1 MSGKKELTYLESVH
15 RDGRAWGLLLFFLIL
30 FFPFGVAVIFQAW
43 PNWGA
48 LARGTLAIL
57 PMYWA
62 VGIVEIFTDVY
73 KRQGLRRHD
82 SLTGGGPV
90 READRGL
97 QPRNHVPGRED
108 GEAPGR

>member
-62 VGIVEIFTDVY
+62 VGIVEIFTYVPML
-73 KRQGLRRHD
+73 GA
-82 SLTGGGPV
+82 GGAYLSFPISSCPAHWMPWSV
-90 READRGL
+90 RE
-97 QPRNHVPGRED
+97 
-108 GEAPGR
+108 